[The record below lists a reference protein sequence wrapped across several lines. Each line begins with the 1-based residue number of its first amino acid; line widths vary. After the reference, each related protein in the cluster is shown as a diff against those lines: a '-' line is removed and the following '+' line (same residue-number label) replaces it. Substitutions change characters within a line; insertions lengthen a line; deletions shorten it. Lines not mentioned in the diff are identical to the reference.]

1 VKRGGTPEAAAARWA
16 GVRPPCGTGWP
27 RPRGLESDGRVTPQ
41 APPSRRRRGCFNGWG
56 GALFEGRQMPETPWP
71 CAELDGSG
79 RQNPSG
85 GDGEVGIPRRLC
97 PAQITWTRWAM
108 CGDAAICVICL
119 PNRTRQK
126 KVGGC
131 NICGQPRRHTY
142 LARYMRGRK
151 KKTVRKRRCH
161 FGLRPPL
168 EATRVIR
175 PSRCFHVASLGRYPR
190 QSGWHCG

>member
-1 VKRGGTPEAAAARWA
+1 VLQR
-16 GVRPPCGTGWP
+16 
-27 RPRGLESDGRVTPQ
+27 
-41 APPSRRRRGCFNGWG
+41 WG

-142 LARYMRGRK
+142 LARYMRGRE